1 MVTMKPLEMPA
12 EPMSSAADEQERPRP
27 MPVSD
32 RWTHF
37 RPVSSEAG
45 SQRGDSAI
53 RRDWQRS
60 SRQLAS
66 VASGILL
73 CLGLAVTGPYLPKH
87 SEPLRLAIAAFIGL
101 LVTAIHRR
109 PSQEADVQPMQH
121 AQVLLCVSGAMMM
134 VIINDSLPRA
144 FGIAGAASIIRFR
157 TPVDDPRDA
166 AVLFLLMALG
176 MASGLGAYALAGSGA
191 AMLCL
196 FLLFLGRL
204 TIPKTRSMLVELIS
218 ASSAFPADHV
228 QRVFARHGVS
238 VELREMS
245 HGEPATARYLAV
257 CPSNT
262 SLEALNADLIA
273 GVGNGLKA
281 IAWEPA
287 KKKQLS

>member
-1 MVTMKPLEMPA
+1 MPT
-12 EPMSSAADEQERPRP
+12 EPMSSTDYAVPEEVERPRP
-27 MPVSD
+27 TAVS
-32 RWTHF
+32 RGWMNF
-37 RPVSSEAG
+37 RPVSSTPG
-45 SQRGDSAI
+45 TQRGDSGS
-53 RRDWQRS
+53 RPEWQRS
-60 SRQLAS
+60 LRWLAS

-73 CLGLAVTGPYLPKH
+73 CLGLVVTGPYLPKH

-101 LVTAIHRR
+101 LVTAVHRR
-109 PSQEADVQPMQH
+109 PSQEADAQPMQH

-134 VIINDSLPRA
+134 VIINDSLARA

-218 ASSAFPADHV
+218 ATSAFPADHV
-228 QRVFARHGVS
+228 QRAFARHGVS

-245 HGEPATARYLAV
+245 HGEPATARYLAM

-262 SLEALNADLIA
+262 SLEALNADLIT
-273 GVGNGLKA
+273 GTGNGLRA
-281 IAWEPA
+281 VAWEPA
-287 KKKQLS
+287 KKKQL